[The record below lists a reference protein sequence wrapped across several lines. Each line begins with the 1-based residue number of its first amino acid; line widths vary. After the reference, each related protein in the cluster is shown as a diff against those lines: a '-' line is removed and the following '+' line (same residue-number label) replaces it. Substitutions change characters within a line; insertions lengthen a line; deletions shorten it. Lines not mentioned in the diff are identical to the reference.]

1 MSSLV
6 ARPQRLC
13 RRPSSGG
20 GPGCRRQG
28 TTGQAGG
35 ARTVR
40 LKALRVG
47 TSYTGM
53 LDRNADYFSVSAA
66 PSASVCM
73 PICNQYEWISSLQR
87 RNRTAPQA
95 GPYDTF

>member
-6 ARPQRLC
+6 ARPQHLC
-13 RRPSSGG
+13 RRPSSEADRTAAVKG
-20 GPGCRRQG
+20 RQ
-28 TTGQAGG
+28 AKLV

-47 TSYTGM
+47 PSYTRI
-53 LDRNADYFSVSAA
+53 LNRNADYFPVFAA

-73 PICNQYEWISSLQR
+73 PVCNQYE
-87 RNRTAPQA
+87 
-95 GPYDTF
+95 